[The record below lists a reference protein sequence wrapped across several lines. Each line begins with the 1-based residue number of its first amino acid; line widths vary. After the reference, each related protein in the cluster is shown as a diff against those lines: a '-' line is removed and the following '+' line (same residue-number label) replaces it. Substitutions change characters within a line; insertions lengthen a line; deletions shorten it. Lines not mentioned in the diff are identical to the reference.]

1 MKYLCKIKMLDG
13 SRFEFE
19 TDNDD
24 VMLSGSKQFYVV
36 QSKDKEVFLNP
47 DNAVYISFTK
57 GDK

>member
-19 TDNDD
+19 TDNND

-36 QSKDKEVFLNP
+36 PSKDKEVFLNP
-47 DNAVYISFTK
+47 DNVVYISFTK